1 LAKASAEAAAGLL
14 ERARALQEGSAPAV
28 RPVVGA
34 YDALCRAEERRA
46 AGADDPDVWAG
57 AAERWAALDQPYP
70 SAYARY
76 REAEAV
82 LSTRARSARA
92 AEVLRA
98 AHTAAVQLGAD
109 PLRQEIEALAGR
121 ARLVLTRP
129 DEKFSSDQPAG
140 TPDQAKDASSP
151 LDALTARELD
161 VLALMAEGRTNREIA
176 AALYIAEKTASVH
189 VSHILAKLGVRSRV
203 QAVAVAHQVGAP
215 RP

>member
-1 LAKASAEAAAGLL
+1 VAAAGLL
-14 ERARALQEGSAPAV
+14 ERARVLQEGSAPAV
-28 RPVVGA
+28 RPVVAA

-46 AGADDPDVWAG
+46 AGADDPDLWVG

-70 SAYARY
+70 SGYARY

-82 LSTRARSARA
+82 LSTKARSARA

-98 AHTAAVQLGAD
+98 AHTAAVQLGAE

-129 DEKFSSDQPAG
+129 DEKFPSDQPAG
-140 TPDQAKDASSP
+140 TSDPTRGTPGP

-176 AALYIAEKTASVH
+176 AALYISEKTASVH

-203 QAVAVAHQVGAP
+203 QAVAVAHQVGVP
-215 RP
+215 RR